1 MVRPATPLGPVG
13 LILPTFP
20 QTIQPSWSAI
30 SPSSRTT
37 GSTAGTGTPDAET
50 ACDPLAELAE
60 TCRAAEALGVDA
72 LWATDHLFWH
82 GPALECMTALTVAA
96 TATRRAMLGTCV
108 VQLPLRQA
116 PAIAKQAASLQS
128 LTQGRMVLGVGV
140 GSHAGEYEV
149 SGIDYATRG
158 HQLDE
163 GIAQVRR
170 AWASGSSIA
179 GGDSAGEAVAGGDA
193 AAGDMAGGHIAVG
206 DIAGGSSDRYRQL
219 PAPPAIPLWVGGS
232 SEAALRRAASSADG
246 WIPMLLAPEEYSA
259 ALARLAKEIDRADR
273 ADDAVTRSVVLFASI
288 DDDTDEGLRRGTAWM
303 SSLYGIPA
311 KAFRRHLVVG
321 SAESVARTVTDYRV
335 AGAEHVVL
343 YITDDQPLPQVD
355 RLMAALSLSAA

>member
-20 QTIQPSWSAI
+20 QTIQPSWSAL
-30 SPSSRTT
+30 SPSSRTG
-37 GSTAGTGTPDAET
+37 GSTTQTEPPGPEL
-50 ACDPLAELAE
+50 ACDPLVELAE
-60 TCRAAEALGVDA
+60 TCRAAEELGVGV

-82 GPALECMTALTVAA
+82 GPALECMTVLAVAA

-116 PAIAKQAASLQS
+116 PAVAKQAASLQS

-158 HQLDE
+158 RQLDE

-170 AWASGSSIA
+170 SWESGVGEADGNIA
-179 GGDSAGEAVAGGDA
+179 GANSE
-193 AAGDMAGGHIAVG
+193 
-206 DIAGGSSDRYRQL
+206 RYRQL
-219 PAPPAIPLWVGGS
+219 PAPPAIPIWVGGS
-232 SEAALRRAASSADG
+232 SEVALRRAASSADG
-246 WIPMLLAPEEYSA
+246 WIPMLLAPEEYRA
-259 ALARLAKEIDRADR
+259 ALARLAKELERADR
-273 ADDAVTRSVVLFASI
+273 PDDSVTRSVVLFASI
-288 DDDTDEGLRRGTAWM
+288 DDDTDEGLRRGTEWM

-321 SAESVARTVTDYRV
+321 SAESVARTVTDYRE
-335 AGAEHVVL
+335 AGAEHVAL